1 MEAIVAED
9 EKNRPIQKRSSDA
22 TQLLR
27 RVNAGDVAAAEGLL
41 PLVYEQLR
49 ALAGSYFRGQPPD
62 HTLQPTALV
71 HEAYLKLIH
80 NPDGEWQNRAH
91 FCAVAAT
98 AMRQILH
105 DRARRRRAAKR
116 GGEARRVPL
125 VDQIEAPS
133 AGTPVDLVALDD
145 ALERLSTLD
154 SRQARIV
161 ELRFFGG
168 LTVEEVAHLLEVS
181 TRTIEKE
188 WRRVRAWLSREL
200 SSGTSA

>member
-1 MEAIVAED
+1 MGAED
-9 EKNRPIQKRSSDA
+9 EKNHPIQERSSDA

-27 RVNAGDVAAAEGLL
+27 RVNAGDAAAAENLL

-49 ALAGSYFRGQPPD
+49 ALAGSYFRGQPAD

-80 NPDGEWQNRAH
+80 NPEGEWQNRAH

-105 DRARRRRAAKR
+105 DRARRRRAVKH
-116 GGEARRVPL
+116 GGEARRVPMG
-125 VDQIEAPS
+125 DQIEAPS
-133 AGTPVDLVALDD
+133 AGSPVDLVALDD
-145 ALERLSTLD
+145 ALERLSRLD
-154 SRQARIV
+154 ARQARIV

-200 SSGTSA
+200 SGGASA